1 MSLDYDYF
9 AGGRFYNWW
18 DAAGKWV
25 LSREGRN
32 RKRKRRLNRVRSM
45 RASWEIRQLLVE
57 LTRRDTEAEEEISD
71 VEISEV
77 ARTSMRSSSLLFE
90 IDGGDDVEH

>member
-1 MSLDYDYF
+1 
-9 AGGRFYNWW
+9 
-18 DAAGKWV
+18 
-25 LSREGRN
+25 
-32 RKRKRRLNRVRSM
+32 M